1 MSGTPWSGCVFDLVG
16 CLVTGLEQIRGCP
29 EGAIAGNDSRVEP
42 SSAFSGLEGP
52 QNARPEKCQ
61 FYWEK

>member
-1 MSGTPWSGCVFDLVG
+1 VFDLVG